1 VPRLEPAEE
10 LTMTLKPIAALVAAA
25 GLALAPVAFAADKVS
40 AEAYKAEKDKIDASY
55 KAEMER
61 CDSQTGNAKDICKAQ
76 AKGKHKAAK
85 ADAEA
90 QYRGT
95 AKAQAD
101 ARIAHADADYDVAKQ
116 KCDELA
122 GNKKDVCMK
131 DAKAVHVK
139 AKADAKVARSA
150 SEPRHTGG
158 KPQS

>member
-1 VPRLEPAEE
+1 
-10 LTMTLKPIAALVAAA
+10 MTLKRLAALVAAA
-25 GLALAPVAFAADKVS
+25 GLALAPAAFAADKVS
-40 AEAYKAEKDKIDASY
+40 AEAYKAEKEKLDATY

-76 AKGKHKAAK
+76 AKGRHKAAK

-90 QYRGT
+90 QYKGT

-116 KCDELA
+116 KCDELT

-131 DAKAVHVK
+131 DAKAAHVK
-139 AKADAKVARSA
+139 AKADAKVARTA
-150 SEPRHTGG
+150 NEPRNEGVRPG
-158 KPQS
+158 RS